1 MRDIVSSP
9 FEYTRYVM
17 ENIADRNEL
26 HFPSI
31 RIPSFGVLY
40 CPPYVKE
47 KLKSYNKQKN
57 ESADD
62 KELQAGD
69 TT

>member
-1 MRDIVSSP
+1 
-9 FEYTRYVM
+9 M